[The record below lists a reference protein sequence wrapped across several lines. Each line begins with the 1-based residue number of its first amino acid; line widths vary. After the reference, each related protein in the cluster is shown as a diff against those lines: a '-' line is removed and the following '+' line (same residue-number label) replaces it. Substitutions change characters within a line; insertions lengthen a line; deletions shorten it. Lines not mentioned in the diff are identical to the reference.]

1 MPEPW
6 TRARPRWAGTA
17 GGAQA
22 RASHEGGKR
31 DEFVDPD
38 APAVAF
44 SLDLAAKDMGLILD
58 LADHLGVAMPQA
70 RVNRGIIDEASAHLG
85 PDRDFSAV
93 AALLRE
99 LAKEGATT

>member
-1 MPEPW
+1 
-6 TRARPRWAGTA
+6 
-17 GGAQA
+17 
-22 RASHEGGKR
+22 
-31 DEFVDPD
+31 
-38 APAVAF
+38 
-44 SLDLAAKDMGLILD
+44 MGLILD